1 MPQNEICKPMTRT
14 FDRRDNLIIWLLMS
28 IVFSC
33 LVINQSLRQG
43 QLALPPTYDDI
54 VYFTDAL
61 SRLNILYDH
70 GIKALAENLIE
81 SPPHAPLA
89 TLVPLIGFSI
99 FGVHNWA
106 PPVINGVFVLFLLI
120 LLDSLAQ
127 GVSRAGKILIGMIAL
142 SWPVTGQLVIEC
154 RPDLAWGLITA
165 AFTILS
171 LRKQSKVTS
180 SKKNSIIIGILIGF
194 SLLAKPSIFP
204 ITLFAALASLFVAFV
219 IDINQSDFK
228 HRRRSALASNLRC
241 LVVALAIALP
251 YYVAAHKQ
259 IYAYIYEVVFSSN
272 ASMWDPNAELTLAD
286 HLSYYLTSASGQIAM
301 GKWVYAWFLL
311 IAVCTAA
318 LLYKKDW
325 RRLASSIPLWCGF
338 VVLYLLVTVP
348 KLKMNFFGAS
358 LYFYILCTFALLV
371 AEVYKA
377 LRSSRYGYN
386 MSYTFIIVIALF
398 GVGQFQWPWY
408 HISKQTGVLSSEVQY
423 RRSAIESLY
432 NDILQNQKDNRIR
445 NEKPLSVFF
454 TTSNKFFNSFTL
466 RFYLAKGNV
475 ANETR
480 DLYLSDNIPLF
491 IQSINSSDYVVAF
504 NESNTDTFPWL
515 PSSKIQGQVL
525 RILRSDP
532 NLRLIRTY
540 TDPYGSNQ
548 AFLFWR
554 ERADPK

>member
-1 MPQNEICKPMTRT
+1 MPQNKLCNPMHRT
-14 FDRRDNLIIWLLMS
+14 ADRRDNLIIWLLMS
-28 IVFSC
+28 IVFTA

-61 SRLNILYDH
+61 TRLNILYDH
-70 GIKALAENLIE
+70 GAKALAENFIE

-106 PPVINGVFVLFLLI
+106 PPIVNGIFVLFLLV
-120 LLDSLAQ
+120 LVDSLAQ

-165 AFTILS
+165 TFTILS
-171 LRKQSKVTS
+171 LREQSRVTR
-180 SKKNSIIIGILIGF
+180 SKKSSLIIGLLIGL

-204 ITLFAALASLFVAFV
+204 ITLIAALASLFVAFLF
-219 IDINQSDFK
+219 DIRRQDFK
-228 HRRRSALASNLRC
+228 LSRRSALASNIRC
-241 LVVALAIALP
+241 LVVALTIAMP

-259 IYAYIYEVVFSSN
+259 VYAYIYEVVFSSN
-272 ASMWDPNAELTLAD
+272 ASMWDPNAELTLFD

-301 GKWVYAWFLL
+301 GKWIYAWFLFVV
-311 IAVCTAA
+311 VCTAA
-318 LLYKKDW
+318 LLSKKDW
-325 RRLASSIPLWCGF
+325 KRLTSSLPLWLGF
-338 VVLYLLVTVP
+338 FILYLLVTAP

-358 LYFYILCTFALLV
+358 LYFYILCTFVILV
-371 AEVYKA
+371 AEVSRA
-377 LRSSRYGYN
+377 LRSSRYGSN
-386 MSYTFIIVIALF
+386 FSYAFIIVIFLF

-432 NDILQNQKDNRIR
+432 NDILENQKENRIR
-445 NEKPLSVFF
+445 NEKPISVFF

-466 RFYLAKGNV
+466 KFQFAKDNV
-475 ANETR
+475 LNNTR
-480 DLYLSDNIPLF
+480 DLYLSDNLPLF
-491 IQSINSSDYVVAF
+491 VQSINSSDYVVAF
-504 NESNTDTFPWL
+504 NASNTDTFPWL

-525 RILRSDP
+525 SLLRSDP
-532 NLRLIRTY
+532 SLQLIRTY
-540 TDPYGSNQ
+540 ADPYGDNQ
-548 AFLFWR
+548 AYLFGR
-554 ERADPK
+554 VHSGSK

>member
-1 MPQNEICKPMTRT
+1 MPQNELCNPMPRT
-14 FDRRDNLIIWLLMS
+14 ADRRDNLIIWLLLS
-28 IVFSC
+28 IAFTT

-61 SRLNILYDH
+61 TRLNILYDH
-70 GIKALAENLIE
+70 GIKALAENFIE
-81 SPPHAPLA
+81 RPPHAPLA

-106 PPVINGVFVLFLLI
+106 PPVVNGIFVFFLLV
-120 LLDSLAQ
+120 LLDNLAQ
-127 GVSRAGKILIGMIAL
+127 GVSRAGKILIGIIAL

-171 LRKQSKVTS
+171 LRKQSRVTS
-180 SKKNSIIIGILIGF
+180 SKKSSLVIGILIGL

-204 ITLFAALASLFVAFV
+204 ITLIAALASLFVAF
-219 IDINQSDFK
+219 IFDINQPDFR

-241 LVVALAIALP
+241 LGVALAIALP
-251 YYVAAHKQ
+251 YYAAAHKQ
-259 IYAYIYEVVFSSN
+259 VYAYIYEVVFSSN
-272 ASMWDPNAELTLAD
+272 ASMWDPNAELTLVD

-301 GKWVYAWFLL
+301 GNWIYAWFLL
-311 IAVCTAA
+311 VVVCTAA
-318 LLYKKDW
+318 LLSKKNW
-325 RRLASSIPLWCGF
+325 RKLASSMPLWCGF
-338 VVLYLLVTVP
+338 FILYLLVTVP

-358 LYFYILCTFALLV
+358 LYFYILCTFIILV
-371 AEVYKA
+371 VEVYRA
-377 LRSSRYGYN
+377 LRGSRYGYN
-386 MSYTFIIVIALF
+386 LSYAFIIVIALF

-432 NDILQNQKDNRIR
+432 NDILQNQKDNRIGS
-445 NEKPLSVFF
+445 EKPLSVFF

-466 RFYLAKGNV
+466 KFYFAKDNV
-475 ANETR
+475 PNETT
-480 DLYLSDNIPLF
+480 DLYLSDSLPLF
-491 IQSINSSDYVVAF
+491 IQSIKSSDYVVAF

-525 RILRSDP
+525 RLLRSDP
-532 NLRLIRTY
+532 NFQLISTY
-540 TDPYGSNQ
+540 ADPYGSNQ
-548 AFLFWR
+548 AFLFGR
-554 ERADPK
+554 VRPGSK

>member
-1 MPQNEICKPMTRT
+1 MPQNELCNPMPRT
-14 FDRRDNLIIWLLMS
+14 VDRRDNLIIWLLMS
-28 IVFSC
+28 IAFTS
-33 LVINQSLRQG
+33 LVIIQSLRQG

-70 GIKALAENLIE
+70 GIKALAENFIQ

-89 TLVPLIGFSI
+89 TLVPLIGFSF

-106 PPVINGVFVLFLLI
+106 PPVVNGIFVFFLLV
-120 LLDSLAQ
+120 LLDSLAR

-171 LRKQSKVTS
+171 LRKQSRVTS
-180 SKKNSIIIGILIGF
+180 SKKSSLIISLLIGL

-204 ITLFAALASLFVAFV
+204 ITLTAALASLFVAFLF
-219 IDINQSDFK
+219 DINQLDFRN
-228 HRRRSALASNLRC
+228 RRRSALASNVRC
-241 LVVALAIALP
+241 LGVALAIALP

-259 IYAYIYEVVFSSN
+259 VYAYIYEVVFSSN
-272 ASMWDPNAELTLAD
+272 ASMWNPNAELTLVD

-301 GKWVYAWFLL
+301 GKWIYAWFLL
-311 IAVCTAA
+311 AVVCISA
-318 LLYKKDW
+318 LLSRKDW
-325 RRLASSIPLWCGF
+325 RRLTNSMPLWCGF
-338 VVLYLLVTVP
+338 FILYLLVTVP
-348 KLKMNFFGAS
+348 RLKMNFFGAS
-358 LYFYILCTFALLV
+358 LYFYILCTFVILIV
-371 AEVYKA
+371 EVYRA
-377 LRSSRYGYN
+377 LRSSRYGFN
-386 MSYTFIIVIALF
+386 LSYAFIITIALF

-408 HISKQTGVLSSEVQY
+408 HISKQTAVVSSEVQY

-432 NDILQNQKDNRIR
+432 NDILQNQKENRIK
-445 NEKPLSVFF
+445 NEKPISVFF

-466 RFYLAKGNV
+466 KFYFAKDNV
-475 ANETR
+475 LNETR
-480 DLYLSDNIPLF
+480 DLYLSDSLPLF

-515 PSSKIQGQVL
+515 PSSKIQAQVL
-525 RILRSDP
+525 SLLRSDP
-532 NLRLIRTY
+532 NLQLIRTY
-540 TDPYGSNQ
+540 ADPYGDNR
-548 AFLFWR
+548 AFLFGR
-554 ERADPK
+554 VNADAK